1 MEMGSTED
9 TILIE
14 KTLSGDLNS
23 FEQIVR
29 KYNSIVFTLALRI
42 LKNREEAEEAAQ
54 DVFLKA
60 FKSLRSF
67 NSKSKFSTWI
77 YRIAYN
83 ESVNRLRSQKKYSE
97 TNELNENLQIGFYDP
112 RTEHDTEDEK
122 KIILDSLLTL
132 PETERIIITLYYY
145 EDMPVK
151 EIAEITGMTESN
163 VKVRLFRSRQKLYD
177 ELKGK
182 LEYESSKEYELKYR

>member
-1 MEMGSTED
+1 MGSTED
-9 TILIE
+9 IILIE

-42 LKNREEAEEAAQ
+42 LKNREEAEETAQ

-97 TNELNENLQIGFYDP
+97 TNELNENLQTGFYDP

-177 ELKGK
+177 DLKGK

>member
-1 MEMGSTED
+1 MGSTED
-9 TILIE
+9 IILIE

-42 LKNREEAEEAAQ
+42 LKNREEAEETAQ

-97 TNELNENLQIGFYDP
+97 TN
-112 RTEHDTEDEK
+112 
-122 KIILDSLLTL
+122 
-132 PETERIIITLYYY
+132 
-145 EDMPVK
+145 
-151 EIAEITGMTESN
+151 
-163 VKVRLFRSRQKLYD
+163 
-177 ELKGK
+177 GK
-182 LEYESSKEYELKYR
+182 Q